1 MSISLGLNK
10 NLQMKDAK
18 NLIEKLGE
26 LPALLEKQL
35 QDTQNIRNISK
46 KYSQYKNFFFL

>member
-1 MSISLGLNK
+1 MAISLGLNK

-18 NLIEKLGE
+18 LLIEKLGE

-35 QDTQNIRNISK
+35 DDKQDIKSIAK
-46 KYSQYKNFFFL
+46 KYSQFNNFFYL